1 MLDAEGSTVRGLDP
15 ALLRNVRASKDARQ
29 QLARRPELVRW
40 VQVTDE
46 DGAQAQAAGVGP
58 ASDHSLDCQTAEQR
72 HEEYTRLYAPS
83 QLDPASHE
91 LTPAAAAALLREL
104 ELRPSDT
111 FLDLGSA
118 RGTLVLVA
126 AATTECDCC
135 AGVELSP
142 SSHAAA
148 EAAAAQHVARSPD
161 DAARLRFYCGDLRE
175 AALLRD
181 FSVLYCGVGVGNRAA
196 LTRDLVQRLVA
207 LPAPPGSPRR
217 RLVLAGFGI
226 DVRGE
231 PHEGRVRLV
240 RAYALQGALGA
251 SGTSVAL
258 PLYTHTEGPRVLLEY
273 SIDPPAPASE
283 LRTA

>member
-1 MLDAEGSTVRGLDP
+1 MGHPVRALDP
-15 ALLRNVRASKDARQ
+15 ALVRNVRSKDARK
-29 QLARRPELVRW
+29 QLASQPQLVRW
-40 VQVTDE
+40 VQVTD
-46 DGAQAQAAGVGP
+46 DDAARAQAAGVGP
-58 ASDHSLDCQTAEQR
+58 SSGHSLDCQSAEQR
-72 HEEYTRLYAPS
+72 HEEFTRLYAPS
-83 QLDPASHE
+83 KLDPASHE

-104 ELRPSDT
+104 EMRPSDA

-126 AATTECDCC
+126 AATTECSCC

-148 EAAAAQHVARSPD
+148 EARAAQHVARTPA
-161 DAARLRFYCGDLRE
+161 DAARLRFHCGDLRE
-175 AALLRD
+175 TALLRN

-196 LTRDLVQRLVA
+196 LTRDLVQRLAA

-226 DVRGE
+226 DACGE

-240 RAYALQGALGA
+240 RAYALEGAPGA
-251 SGTSVAL
+251 SGTSAAL
-258 PLYTHTEGPRVLLEY
+258 PLYTHTEGPRVVLEY
-273 SIDPPAPASE
+273 AIEPPPSGSGGGVE
-283 LRTA
+283 E